1 MAAATIIR
9 CILKVQLLGVKGKCI
24 GIYRN
29 KLTISMYT
37 MYVCMYVCIHI
48 SKESRIANDFVKLKL
63 DTILEPKF

>member
-9 CILKVQLLGVKGKCI
+9 CTLKVQLLGVK

-37 MYVCMYVCIHI
+37 MYVCIHI